1 MLKKTIKYVD
11 FDGNERSEEYRFH
24 LSKSELMEM
33 ELSTSGGMER
43 MVNRIVNARDA
54 KSLVKIFKEIILK
67 SYGELSDDGK
77 FFIKVKDG
85 HRLADDFAQT
95 EAYSELF
102 MELTTNEEAAA
113 EFING
118 IVPANLREQIQ
129 SRG

>member
-85 HRLADDFAQT
+85 HKLADDFAQT